1 MLRREPEFKRM
12 DSMDK
17 TVKLHAYSE
26 PAKSEV
32 ARPAAAEKN
41 VDSELAKVNSLL
53 EEEKSKSLELLKTI
67 VQLRESLKQEQA
79 RAAEMEAKL
88 NKLVAVEENQL
99 ARKNAQLEEEKA
111 RALELTRTIEQ
122 LRDMIRQDQTRHA
135 GLEKQ
140 VAELQAKGG
149 EWAALEAR
157 VKDMSAA
164 LSKIS
169 SVVAAVKLDD
179 GA

>member
-1 MLRREPEFKRM
+1 MNN
-12 DSMDK
+12 MDK
-17 TVKLHAYSE
+17 TVKLNAYAE
-26 PAKSEV
+26 PAKSE
-32 ARPAAAEKN
+32 AAPGRPAEKN
-41 VDSELAKVNSLL
+41 AATDLAKANSLL
-53 EEEKSKSLELLKTI
+53 EEERSKSLELLKTI

-79 RAAEMEAKL
+79 KAADMEAKL

-111 RALELTRTIEQ
+111 KSLELARTIEQ
-122 LRDMIRQDQTRHA
+122 LRDMIRQDQAKHA
-135 GLEKQ
+135 ELEKRA
-140 VAELQAKGG
+140 AELQAKGG

-164 LSKIS
+164 LGKIS
-169 SVVAAVKLDD
+169 NIAAAAKLDD